1 MLTKALQFV
10 AFLVLLV
17 GPAAG
22 QSSSLNKCESELVD
36 LCDAHFMAFGDPG
49 ECSCIE
55 NTPEQN
61 VSDGLDAD
69 TSVATMQCTAPKG
82 CQPCLDTNTDV
93 CYEESRFKYYNEVFA
108 SRGLSYCFETG
119 SNQICTSFST
129 TVCRIEV
136 DGVQCSACDL
146 DTTTTTLPFMFTAN
160 CTNIQEG
167 AVLTFFDTGGPIANE
182 PSEQVTSGFVG
193 VFEPIANIMNGPDSP
208 RCSVEDV
215 EVENV
220 CGAQFENPTGGGDNS
235 GGGNN
240 NQSGSS
246 PFGGVALGLMALTA
260 QFLWFISL

>member
-1 MLTKALQFV
+1 MLMKALQFV

-22 QSSSLNKCESELVD
+22 QSSSLNQCESELVD
-36 LCDAHFMAFGDPG
+36 LCDAHFVIFGDPG
-49 ECSCIE
+49 QCSCIE

-61 VSDGLDAD
+61 VGDNLDAD
-69 TSVATMQCTAPKG
+69 RSVATMQCTAPKG

-93 CYEESRFKYYNEVFA
+93 CYEESHFKYYFEVSA
-108 SRGLSYCFETG
+108 SRGSSYCFETG
-119 SNQICTSFST
+119 SNRICTSFSS

-136 DGVQCSACDL
+136 DGVQCSTCYL
-146 DTTTTTLPFMFTAN
+146 DKFMFTAN

-167 AVLTFFDTGGPIANE
+167 AVLTFIDSGGPLANE

-193 VFEPIANIMNGPDSP
+193 IFEPIANIMNGPDSP
-208 RCSVEDV
+208 RCTVKDV
-215 EVENV
+215 EVEDV
-220 CGAQFENPTGGGDNS
+220 CGAQFENPSGGGDNS

-246 PFGGVALGLMALTA
+246 SFGGVALGLMALIT